1 MAIFLTEQDVRAL
14 LTMTDAL
21 EAVEEG
27 FRHWAQGQATN
38 DPRRRLRVAGGYLQ
52 FMSAADHAL
61 NITGFKA
68 YTTGRAGGFLVN
80 IYRADTGEL
89 LAIMQAGWLG
99 AVRTGAASGVATKYM
114 ALPNASLAGCIGTGY
129 QARTQVEAVCAVRPI
144 REVRV
149 FSRTPEKRQAFAQEM
164 AQRLGIPVRAV
175 ESAQACVEGAHIVI
189 TITNSRE
196 PVFNGEWLAP
206 GTHINA
212 AGSNS
217 WMRREIDETTI
228 RRANLIV
235 ADQVDDAKAECGELI
250 WGVERGIV
258 RWEQVRELRDVVG
271 GFLPG
276 RPSPDAITLFE
287 SQGLALEDIVTA
299 WRVYQKALERGV
311 GKELP
316 PFTR

>member
-14 LTMTDAL
+14 LTMQDAL

-27 FRHWAQGQATN
+27 FRHWAHGQATN

-80 IYRADTGEL
+80 IYKADTGEL
-89 LAIMQAGWLG
+89 LAILQAGWLG

-114 ALPNASLAGCIGTGY
+114 ALPNASIVGCIGAGY
-129 QARTQVEAVCAVRPI
+129 QARTQIEAVCAVRPV

-164 AQRLGIPVRAV
+164 GQRLGIPVRAV

-250 WGVERGIV
+250 WGVERGVV
-258 RWEQVRELRDVVG
+258 RWDQVRELRDVVG

>member
-1 MAIFLTEQDVRAL
+1 MALFLTEQDVRSL
-14 LTMTDAL
+14 LTMQDAL
-21 EAVEEG
+21 DAVEEG

-52 FMSAADHAL
+52 FMAAADHAL

-89 LAIMQAGWLG
+89 LAILQAGWLG

-114 ALPNASLAGCIGTGY
+114 ALPDASIVGCIGAGY
-129 QARTQVEAVCAVRPI
+129 QARTQIEAVCAVRPV

-164 AQRLGIPVRAV
+164 TTHLGIPVRAV

-196 PVFNGEWLAP
+196 PVFNGEWLSP
-206 GTHINA
+206 GVHINA

-217 WMRREIDETTI
+217 WTRREVDETTI

-235 ADQVDDAKAECGELI
+235 ADQMEDAKAECGELI
-250 WGVERGIV
+250 WAVERGII
-258 RWEQVRELRDVVG
+258 RWDQVRDLRDVVG
-271 GFLPG
+271 GLLPG
-276 RPSPDAITLFE
+276 RPSPNAITLFE

-299 WRVYQKALERGV
+299 WRVYQKAQQRGV

>member
-1 MAIFLTEQDVRAL
+1 MAIFLTEQDVRTL
-14 LTMTDAL
+14 LTMQDAL

-38 DPRRRLRVAGGYLQ
+38 DPRRRIRVAGGYLQ

-61 NITGFKA
+61 NLTGFKA

-89 LAIMQAGWLG
+89 LAILQAGWLG

-114 ALPNASLAGCIGTGY
+114 ARPDASLVGCIGAGY
-129 QARTQVEAVCAVRPI
+129 QARTQIEAVCAVRPI

-164 AQRLGIPVRAV
+164 AQHLGIPVYAV
-175 ESAQACVEGAHIVI
+175 DSAKACVEGAHIVI

-196 PVFNGEWLAP
+196 PVFNGEWLSP

-217 WMRREIDETTI
+217 WMRRELDEVAI

-235 ADQVDDAKAECGELI
+235 ADQVEDARIECGELI
-250 WGVERGIV
+250 WAVERGVV
-258 RWEQVRELRDVVG
+258 RWDQVRDLRDVVG
-271 GFLPG
+271 GMLPG
-276 RPSPDAITLFE
+276 RVNPDHITLFE

-299 WRVYQKALERGV
+299 WRVYQKARERGI
-311 GKELP
+311 GLELP
-316 PFTR
+316 SFPR

>member
-21 EAVEEG
+21 EAVEDG
-27 FRHWAQGQATN
+27 FRHWAQGHATN

-80 IYRADTGEL
+80 IYRADSGEL

-114 ALPNASLAGCIGTGY
+114 ALPNASIVGCIGTGY
-129 QARTQVEAVCAVRPI
+129 QARTQIEAVCAVRPI

-164 AQRLGIPVRAV
+164 AQHLGIPVRAV

-228 RRANLIV
+228 RRASLIV

-299 WRVYQKALERGV
+299 WRVYQKAMERGV